1 MNTLVVAPEKQETVV
16 RRLYNP
22 EPEKRKFYI
31 GLSIVLWSILAYLFI
46 SHFIL
51 MTVEIKGASK
61 PVRVYEL
68 AGPQVYDYRSLLL
81 LLGKSLGR
89 ERLLLPVPFALWK
102 IIGTIGQLLPAPPIT
117 RSQVELMEC
126 DNIASPGVPGFA
138 NLGMTPRSLEEIL
151 PQINPGHGRAPEP
164 AAP

>member
-1 MNTLVVAPEKQETVV
+1 
-16 RRLYNP
+16 
-22 EPEKRKFYI
+22 
-31 GLSIVLWSILAYLFI
+31 
-46 SHFIL
+46 
-51 MTVEIKGASK
+51 
-61 PVRVYEL
+61 
-68 AGPQVYDYRSLLL
+68 
-81 LLGKSLGR
+81 
-89 ERLLLPVPFALWK
+89 LLPVPFALWK

-126 DNIASPGVPGFA
+126 DNIASTGVPGFA